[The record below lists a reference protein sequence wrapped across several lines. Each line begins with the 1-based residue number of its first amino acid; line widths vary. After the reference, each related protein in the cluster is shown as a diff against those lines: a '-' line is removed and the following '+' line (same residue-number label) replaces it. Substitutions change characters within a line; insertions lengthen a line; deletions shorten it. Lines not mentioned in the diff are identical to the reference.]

1 MRIGASTFIWVSP
14 FSLRTLDLIDKVK
27 AFGFDLIE
35 ICVED
40 PDTIDTAVIGHAL
53 KRAGLGVTVCGAFGP
68 NRDMSSDDP
77 AVRDNAIGYSR
88 RCVDIAAE
96 LGSEVVV
103 GPMYAAVGNTR
114 LLAPSERRRQ
124 WAWRGNSGSSS
135 RNSTPRCARPT
146 SPGRARWPYSPPPA
160 SCTRPPGCVGVL

>member
-1 MRIGASTFIWVSP
+1 MAARHDETRRNAGQSANRQSGRRDFMRIGASTFIWVSP
-14 FSLRTLDLIDKVK
+14 FSSDTLELIDKVK

-40 PDTIDTAVIGHAL
+40 PDTIDTAVIGRAL

-88 RCVDIAAE
+88 RCADTAAAR
-96 LGSEVVV
+96 
-103 GPMYAAVGNTR
+103 AAHSLRAQGATSAAQTLPR
-114 LLAPSERRRQ
+114 EPSEAGRVNSPHRRPHPQ
-124 WAWRGNSGSSS
+124 AGG
-135 RNSTPRCARPT
+135 C
-146 SPGRARWPYSPPPA
+146 PA
-160 SCTRPPGCVGVL
+160 VVRR